1 MAAYF
6 DLTDLF
12 AFRELGEAYRANV
25 MWIHLPLAS
34 LVLAYCRQQFVSYV
48 IYNAHF
54 AIKPSYL
61 VYDKECEESF
71 KKHYVIF
78 PLYKKEECQQT
89 RRATL
94 LVHGWRS

>member
-25 MWIHLPLAS
+25 MWIPLAS

-61 VYDKECEESF
+61 VYDKEYEESF
-71 KKHYVIF
+71 KKHFVICS
-78 PLYKKEECQQT
+78 YKKEECQQT

>member
-1 MAAYF
+1 VAASF
-6 DLTDLF
+6 DLSDLF
-12 AFRELGEAYRANV
+12 AFRQFGEANHANV
-25 MWIHLPLAS
+25 VWIPLAS
-34 LVLAYCRQQFVSYV
+34 LVLAYYRQQFVSYV

-54 AIKPSYL
+54 AIKPRDL

-78 PLYKKEECQQT
+78 PLYKKEECQQI